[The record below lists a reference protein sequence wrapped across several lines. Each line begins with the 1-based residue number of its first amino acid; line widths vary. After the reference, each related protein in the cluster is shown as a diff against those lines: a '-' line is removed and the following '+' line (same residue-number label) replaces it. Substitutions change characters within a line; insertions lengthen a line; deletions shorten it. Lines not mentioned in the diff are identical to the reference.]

1 MNKQINPNT
10 LVLQLSCVIKEN
22 QSLFLPPKRNLI
34 LLHHRLHINTLTLKE
49 LRNHKRKLFL
59 FPP

>member
-34 LLHHRLHINTLTLKE
+34 LLHYRLYINYINIKGTTKS
-49 LRNHKRKLFL
+49 
-59 FPP
+59 